1 MRERSGY
8 ATRLPLRAPADCRP
22 VHKILQTVAVLPR
35 ELEKLHSRQVVGFF
49 AQKRFEP
56 PPQIRAVPG
65 LEPVASCND
74 PVVVQR
80 TKHRLALKFL
90 LLELPFI
97 ALAQRYARAPKPNS
111 GRAFPKSPYNADRLP
126 SFCHPS
132 CSLRGALA
140 RKSMQSS
147 HAA

>member
-1 MRERSGY
+1 MRVRSGC
-8 ATRLPLRAPADCRP
+8 APCLPLRAPADCRP
-22 VHKILQTVAVLPR
+22 VHKILQTVAVLPG
-35 ELEKLHSRQVVGFF
+35 ELEELHSRHVVGFF

-56 PPQIRAVPG
+56 PAQIRAVPG

-80 TKHRLALKFL
+80 SKHGLALSL
-90 LLELPFI
+90 LLKLPFI

-111 GRAFPKSPYNADRLP
+111 RRAFPKFPYNANQLQ

-132 CSLRGALA
+132 SSWRGALA
-140 RKSMQSS
+140 LKSMQSS